1 MRLPSVA
8 TVQACN
14 LAVPGAWRLW
24 CIFFAYS
31 ALAALLVQLVVL
43 PYILPR
49 VHAGHGLLVEGD
61 WGYHHETSAD
71 LAQRVRTEGWST
83 WRLRPEGEHAL
94 HGVVSAVYAVT
105 LAEPWTLIPLHAAIH
120 ATSAIV
126 LMWITAIF
134 VPSRRHALLAALPF
148 LLFPS
153 AMMSYTQIAKDGYVI
168 CGGFLFVYGWL
179 LLAECRTRW
188 PGWRVA
194 LTVIALIL
202 VGTTLS
208 WSMRPY
214 TAYILQGIATLFAIV
229 LSARNLADVWR
240 EAAVVRGLA
249 ASASAW
255 SVVLLLIVPFSGA
268 GMYLQEAPA
277 PRESSAVSPPRTMAG
292 AVGESAVSPTGA
304 VGESAVSPDR
314 ESTSPATL
322 AELEFEGAPSAPDSD
337 EPWTES
343 VLMPGVLRDAFY
355 SLAAV
360 RLRWASNQGNS
371 TIDLSFMPDSVAGPN
386 GIPVPQSTGPDLW
399 RDMLGYLPRAITVAF
414 LSPFP
419 LHWFQPGSIPSTT
432 LMRQIS
438 GVEMLLV
445 YVAWLGLAVVVWR
458 WRSRIELWLVLVYGL
473 VNIVVWTFAIPNLG
487 TLYRVRYGP
496 LMLLVG
502 VGLAGG
508 AAALSGRRL
517 AGQSTGQS
525 P

>member
-1 MRLPSVA
+1 MRPRSVA
-8 TVQACN
+8 PVQAYH
-14 LAVPGAWRLW
+14 LAAPGAWRLW

-31 ALAALLVQLVVL
+31 ALVTLLIQLVVL
-43 PYILPR
+43 PYILPTI
-49 VHAGHGLLVEGD
+49 HGGHGLLVEAD
-61 WGYHHETSAD
+61 SVYHHEMSAD

-94 HGVVSAVYAVT
+94 HGVASAVYAVT
-105 LAEPWTLIPLHAAIH
+105 VAEPWTLIPLHAALH
-120 ATSAIV
+120 ATSALV
-126 LMWITAIF
+126 LMWVVAML
-134 VPSRRHALLAALPF
+134 VPSGRHALLAALPF

-153 AMMSYTQIAKDGYVI
+153 AMAGYAQVAKDVYTI
-168 CGGFLFVYGWL
+168 CGGFLFLYGWL

-188 PGWRVA
+188 PGWRAA
-194 LTVIALIL
+194 LTVIALI
-202 VGTTLS
+202 VGGTTLS
-208 WSMRPY
+208 WSMRLY
-214 TAYILQGIATLFAIV
+214 TVYILQGIATLFAV
-229 LSARNLADVWR
+229 MLSARNLADVWR

-255 SVVLLLIVPFSGA
+255 SVVLLLFVPFIGA
-268 GMYLQEAPA
+268 GMYLREAPA
-277 PRESSAVSPPRTMAG
+277 PRESSAVSPPRTMAR

-343 VLMPGVLRDAFY
+343 VLMPGALRDALY
-355 SLAAV
+355 SLVAA
-360 RLRWASNQGNS
+360 RLRWSSNQGNS
-371 TIDLSFMPDSVAGPN
+371 TIDLSFMPDSATGPD
-386 GIPVPQSTGPDLW
+386 GQPVPQSTGPGLW

-414 LSPFP
+414 LAPFP
-419 LHWFQPGSIPSTT
+419 VHWFQQGSFPSTT
-432 LMRQIS
+432 LMRQIA

-445 YVAWLGLAVVVWR
+445 YVAWLGLAVVAWR
-458 WRSRIELWLVLVYGL
+458 WRSRIELWLILVYGL
-473 VNIVVWTFAIPNLG
+473 VNILVWTYAIPNLG

-502 VGLAGG
+502 LGLAGG